1 MKFFSTVFLAASLTL
16 AGTAGWAQSANIN
29 FGETAHDDTQPVEIV
44 SDTLSMDQNTGRAVF
59 EGNVLVVQDTLRLS
73 ADRIEVAYL
82 LEDGAMTGDIDTMT
96 ATGNVLLVN
105 GEETAKGAQAIYT
118 VQQEM
123 IVLTG
128 DVLLNQGRSALAGQK
143 LVVNLDTGNGVME
156 GRVRTVLQPRTAAE

>member
-1 MKFFSTVFLAASLTL
+1 MKFLSSISLAATL
-16 AGTAGWAQSANIN
+16 ALCATVGSAQTANIT
-29 FGETAHDDTQPVEIV
+29 FGDQPHDDSQPVEIV
-44 SDTLSMDQNTGRAVF
+44 SDSLSMDQNTGQAVF
-59 EGNVLVVQDTLRLS
+59 EGNVTVVQDTMRLS
-73 ADRIEVAYL
+73 ADKIAVAYVVV
-82 LEDGAMTGDIDTMT
+82 DGAMTGDIDTMT

-118 VQQEM
+118 VQQEV